1 MNLEVNGIRIGS
13 WELDLFVTDDGNLGI
28 TVYEH
33 GKTGNDEDVHGK
45 DIFVSKDLKVTS
57 CSAKVCCVRRYA
69 RIGNTSKSSS
79 R

>member
-33 GKTGNDEDVHGK
+33 GKTGNDKDIHAV
-45 DIFVSKDLKVTS
+45 DIFVKKDDLKVTF
-57 CSAKVCCVRRYA
+57 C
-69 RIGNTSKSSS
+69 
-79 R
+79 